1 MAPTLSVRTV
11 LLAAALGFALAWVSA
26 CSHPAPAALERGKPA
41 AGQPPVEPTTPV
53 PKDLEVTLRERAGGA
68 PVPDGGWLIPGQD
81 YMLDIAVRDTAEQVH
96 RLGVDPDAAQWQ
108 GSLQVRGAGLEW
120 FPEERRLHA
129 SNNPATLAGGRYELS
144 VVLKTPKEWV
154 RKLTFRPDWPAV
166 RGLRPEDVAQMRI
179 SVRTPYPEGGLLP
192 GEPGQLVVEVG
203 DGRGRDY
210 SSETP
215 AVREMLRGALAV
227 QGDAIEADLDRFT
240 VRINPAWFNATRR
253 QYRIDAL
260 LTSAAGTVRASRVYA
275 LPPLAY
281 LGPEPDDV
289 QRLDVPLQGLNADD
303 TADPGKPIPFQVR
316 VTDTKGRV
324 FATAPAA
331 ADVLPL
337 PWSRL
342 TVRAENMRVN
352 FEKSLLEPE
361 ADLVKMAGR
370 RYALTLTYGHKS
382 SLTVTYVLQ
391 PYPYAWYRDRM
402 LSGAELVFS
411 GEDGQPGQ
419 PGRAGGKGE
428 NAGTRGE
435 ASPGR
440 PGQPG
445 GPGSAGQHGPDV
457 IVAATAAQTF
467 DGLMD
472 LIFIEVTANGKRS
485 YYFRKPADPLL
496 KIVSQGGRGGAG
508 GAGGDG
514 GAGANGEGAAGGAD
528 GGPGGGGGPGG
539 AGGDGGT
546 IQLFLSR
553 ADLQRHFILE
563 SRPGLEGPGGKAGSG
578 GSGGKAG
585 KDGAVNGRPGAAGV
599 AGASGQPGRAGP
611 ASVYTGGPAAD
622 LNNNPPAGFKERL
635 FLANF
640 HVSAERRLISGPG
653 EAGTRE
659 APSPAR

>member
-1 MAPTLSVRTV
+1 MVPTFSVRIV
-11 LLAAALGFALAWVSA
+11 FLAAALGLALAWVSA
-26 CSHPAPAALERGKPA
+26 CSRPALAPPEPGRPAGTQA
-41 AGQPPVEPTTPV
+41 PVEPGKPV
-53 PKDLEVTLRERAGGA
+53 PKDLVVTLRELAGAA
-68 PVPDGGWLIPGQD
+68 PVPNGSWLIPGQD
-81 YMLDIAVRDTAEQVH
+81 YTLDIAVRDTAEQVH

-108 GSLQVRGAGLEW
+108 ASVEVRGAGLEW
-120 FPEERRLHA
+120 FPEQRRLHA
-129 SNNPATLAGGRYELS
+129 SSNPATLAGGQYELS
-144 VVLKTPKEWV
+144 VALKTPKEWV
-154 RKLTFRPDWPAV
+154 RKLTFRPDWPVV

-179 SVRTPYPEGGLLP
+179 SVRTPYPEGALLP
-192 GEPGQLVVEVG
+192 AEPGRLIVEVR
-203 DGRGRDY
+203 DGRGREY

-215 AVREMLRGALAV
+215 AVRDMLLGALAV
-227 QGDAIEADLDRFT
+227 RGDAIEADLKRFT
-240 VRINPAWFNATRR
+240 VRLNPAWFSATRR
-253 QYRIDAL
+253 QYQIDAL

-289 QRLDVPLQGLNADD
+289 QRLEVPLQGLNADD
-303 TADPGKPIPFQVR
+303 TVDPGKPIPFQVR
-316 VTDTKGRV
+316 VIDKRGHV
-324 FATAPAA
+324 FTTGPGEPG
-331 ADVLPL
+331 VLPL

-342 TVRAENMRVN
+342 TVRTENMRVN
-352 FEKSLLEPE
+352 FEKALLEPE

-370 RYALTLTYGHKS
+370 HYALTLTYGRRS
-382 SLTVTYVLQ
+382 SLTVTYVLR
-391 PYPYAWYRDRM
+391 PYPYAWYRDHM
-402 LSGAELVFS
+402 LTGAELVFS

-419 PGRAGGKGE
+419 PGRPGSKGE
-428 NAGTRGE
+428 DAESRPE

-467 DGLMD
+467 DGLME
-472 LIFIEVTANGKRS
+472 LIFIEVSAYGKRS
-485 YYFRKPADPLL
+485 YYFRKPTDPLL

-514 GAGANGEGAAGGAD
+514 GVGGNAAGAANGAD

-563 SRPGLEGPGGKAGSG
+563 SRPGPEGPGGQPGSG
-578 GSGGKAG
+578 GSGSKAG
-585 KDGAVNGRPGAAGV
+585 KQATLSGRQGPAGV
-599 AGASGQPGRAGP
+599 TGASGQPGRAGP
-611 ASVYTGGPAAD
+611 ASIYTGGPAAD

-653 EAGTRE
+653 EAGTRD
-659 APSPAR
+659 APGK